1 MSYTKMVFGL
11 KEGEKRVKTLKKFI
25 FFLITYNLIFIFI
38 LNLQYILRFNKH
50 DDFFTMLIY
59 SSSISIGYSIVPLVC
74 FIFGWF
80 ISNSISISSKINSVL
95 KSAILILIT
104 VISTYT
110 LIELIVGDSIFTLV
124 TTTTILLT
132 LFLFFFK
139 YRKRVF

>member
-1 MSYTKMVFGL
+1 MFFGL
-11 KEGEKRVKTLKKFI
+11 KEGEERVKTLKKFI

-104 VISTYT
+104 GISTYT
-110 LIELIVGDSIFTLV
+110 LIELIVRDSIFTLV
-124 TTTTILLT
+124 TITTILLT

>member
-1 MSYTKMVFGL
+1 MSYTKMLFGL
-11 KEGEKRVKTLKKFI
+11 KEGEERVKTLKKFI

-110 LIELIVGDSIFTLV
+110 LIELIVRDSIFTLV
-124 TTTTILLT
+124 TITTILLT

>member
-1 MSYTKMVFGL
+1 MSYTKMLFGL
-11 KEGEKRVKTLKKFI
+11 KEGEERVKTLKKFI

-124 TTTTILLT
+124 TITTILLT

>member
-1 MSYTKMVFGL
+1 
-11 KEGEKRVKTLKKFI
+11 
-25 FFLITYNLIFIFI
+25 
-38 LNLQYILRFNKH
+38 
-50 DDFFTMLIY
+50 MLIY

-110 LIELIVGDSIFTLV
+110 LIELIVRDSIFTLV
-124 TTTTILLT
+124 TITTILLT